1 MGVNGQDVDL
11 DRITM
16 IPDVSPL
23 PESCRKVALLSQG
36 DTDGT
41 LAPSGVFDHTYVV
54 EKDVKLPNTYQST
67 PMWASR

>member
-1 MGVNGQDVDL
+1 RLMVVIDSVRDQMGVNGQDVDL

-41 LAPSGVFDHTYVV
+41 LAPS
-54 EKDVKLPNTYQST
+54 
-67 PMWASR
+67 A